1 MFLKGSLPEGLFYE
15 RNNSS
20 FQFWID
26 FCYTLASY
34 ITNFDFFM
42 LRSGFLAQDLA
53 VISVLI
59 INSKHP
65 DLASSSGWLWIS
77 NIQTYTWI
85 ELPKFNI
92 YVKDY
97 SNKEPLFKDFN
108 IGAFWIKKK
117 NQFFS
122 LLTLGK
128 I

>member
-1 MFLKGSLPEGLFYE
+1 
-15 RNNSS
+15 
-20 FQFWID
+20 
-26 FCYTLASY
+26 
-34 ITNFDFFM
+34 M

-59 INSKHP
+59 IISKHP

-108 IGAFWIKKK
+108 IGAFWIKK
-117 NQFFS
+117 NVSSFFIVDPWQNM
-122 LLTLGK
+122 TF
-128 I
+128 